1 MSVWD
6 ELNKCHFWGKW
17 LILRYSARSRGPC
30 SMRETLCQYRL
41 ERAKEES
48 SHWACPKADAS
59 FFYVHKERKNLL
71 KKFYTAESVT
81 EEHPDKVCDQ
91 IADAILD
98 ACLNCVGE
106 INEAERGKEA

>member
-1 MSVWD
+1 
-6 ELNKCHFWGKW
+6 
-17 LILRYSARSRGPC
+17 
-30 SMRETLCQYRL
+30 MRETLCQYRL

-59 FFYVHKERKNLL
+59 FFYIHKERKNLL